1 MAAPWGAKNDNGLQY
16 IKQYKMQKTK
26 QATGL
31 VTSEWCE
38 YLFQQGKFYHKESL
52 VTTWKV

>member
-1 MAAPWGAKNDNGLQY
+1 MAAPWGVKNDNGLHY

-31 VTSEWCE
+31 VTSEWYG
-38 YLFQQGKFYHKESL
+38 YLFQQGRVYHEESP
-52 VTTWKV
+52 VTIWKV